1 VLSDGAERAQ
11 AAAKAA
17 ALAAVLAAAAAW
29 LGWQAGWAHGGDR
42 PLAWRDLTDRTLA
55 EPPRSELR
63 VFHSREELRGALTA
77 GGRSATVPPIDF
89 QRREAI
95 LVAAGPRS
103 SGAYALD
110 VVAVIEERRR
120 IVVAVR
126 ERTPSLARPGAARL
140 TFPFR
145 LITIERRGKA
155 VTLDW
160 RGRP

>member
-1 VLSDGAERAQ
+1 M
-11 AAAKAA
+11 
-17 ALAAVLAAAAAW
+17 LAAAAAW
-29 LGWQAGWAHGGDR
+29 LAWQGLWAHGGDT
-42 PLAWRDLTDRTLA
+42 PLAWRDLTSRTLA

-63 VFHSREELRGALTA
+63 VFGSRADLERALRE

-89 QRREAI
+89 ERREAI

-103 SGAYALD
+103 SSAYGLE
-110 VVAVIEERRR
+110 VVAVTEERRR
-120 IVVAVR
+120 IVVSIR
-126 ERTPSLARPGAARL
+126 ERTPSPAAPGDARL

-145 LITIERRGKA
+145 LITIARRGKD

>member
-1 VLSDGAERAQ
+1 M
-11 AAAKAA
+11 
-17 ALAAVLAAAAAW
+17 LAAAAAW
-29 LGWQAGWAHGGDR
+29 LGWQELWAHGGDR
-42 PLAWRDLTDRTLA
+42 PLAWRDLTERTLA

-63 VFHSREELRGALTA
+63 VFRSREALRGALTQD
-77 GGRSATVPPIDF
+77 GRSATLPPIDF
-89 QRREAI
+89 SRREAI

-103 SGAYALD
+103 SGAYELE
-110 VVAVIEERRR
+110 VVAVTEERRR
-120 IVVAVR
+120 IVVTVR

-145 LITIERRGKA
+145 LITIERRDKD

>member
-1 VLSDGAERAQ
+1 VLTAVVAV
-11 AAAKAA
+11 AAGW
-17 ALAAVLAAAAAW
+17 LA
-29 LGWQAGWAHGGDR
+29 WQELWAHGGER
-42 PLAWRDLTDRTLA
+42 PLAWRDVTARTLA
-55 EPPRSELR
+55 EPARSQLA
-63 VFHSREELRGALTA
+63 VFSSRESLQRALRE

-89 QRREAI
+89 ATREAV

-103 SGAYALD
+103 SDAYRLD
-110 VVAVIEERRR
+110 VVSVTEARTR

-140 TFPFR
+140 TYPFR
-145 LITIERRGKA
+145 LITIERRGKD